1 MSPEHLDDSER
12 LADRDTAI
20 GRAFCTNAPV
30 VVNDTDFLDIPA
42 SAQMAHREGIKSFAH
57 APITI
62 EGEPVGVLSAFSKSA
77 KGIFTDEFVVLFAN
91 LAGLVGVALRNSRQT
106 ENLIAARER
115 QREMQIARTIQLGLL
130 PSRVPQ
136 ILGVVMAGTCLP
148 AREVGGDYYDFLQGD
163 PRFVDLVIADVSG
176 HNVGAALIMTEV
188 RTFLRA
194 QAQHLSGAGA
204 ALQSIDDFLYEDLG
218 RAELFITMVYLRYDS
233 ATRRLSFACAGHPPP
248 LILRNGSE
256 TCEFLDAEGLI
267 LGVKRNV
274 VFEEKQVDLQ
284 PGDVLLLYTDGITE
298 AENGEGE
305 FFGEERL
312 CSVVQE
318 LRQLPPA
325 GLIEELLYQVRLFAA
340 AAQR

>member
-1 MSPEHLDDSER
+1 
-12 LADRDTAI
+12 
-20 GRAFCTNAPV
+20 
-30 VVNDTDFLDIPA
+30 
-42 SAQMAHREGIKSFAH
+42 
-57 APITI
+57 
-62 EGEPVGVLSAFSKSA
+62 
-77 KGIFTDEFVVLFAN
+77 
-91 LAGLVGVALRNSRQT
+91 
-106 ENLIAARER
+106 
-115 QREMQIARTIQLGLL
+115 
-130 PSRVPQ
+130 
-136 ILGVVMAGTCLP
+136 
-148 AREVGGDYYDFLQGD
+148 
-163 PRFVDLVIADVSG
+163 
-176 HNVGAALIMTEV
+176 MTEV

-194 QAQHLSGAGA
+194 QAQQLSGAGA

-325 GLIEELLYQVRLFAA
+325 GLIEELLYQVRLFAGGKSFTDDVTLLA
-340 AAQR
+340 MRVEE

>member
-1 MSPEHLDDSER
+1 
-12 LADRDTAI
+12 
-20 GRAFCTNAPV
+20 
-30 VVNDTDFLDIPA
+30 
-42 SAQMAHREGIKSFAH
+42 
-57 APITI
+57 
-62 EGEPVGVLSAFSKSA
+62 VGVLSAFSKSA

-130 PSRVPQ
+130 PSRVPE
-136 ILGVVMAGTCLP
+136 IPGVVMAGTCMP

-194 QAQHLSGAGA
+194 QAQQLSGAGA

-325 GLIEELLYQVRLFAA
+325 GLIEELLYQVRLFAGGKSFTDDVTLLA
-340 AAQR
+340 MRVEE